1 MSSSINLNINP
12 AFNFGMSFTY
22 SPGNEE
28 LDEKKLDDK
37 IFTPVL
43 AGRVDPPEPVLYDIE
58 ILVMHKSDDPK
69 IDVSDSE
76 KEKIGNLL
84 HSLPSVTYDQ
94 FIKEIRSA
102 DLSTTAR
109 LFLVNSMNQ
118 TLYAYALKENQYA
131 SDSEIFA
138 VAQEII
144 TDRIETG
151 KALEHPTANC
161 ESIAPFTAKI
171 AQDLGFDADVSTI
184 YGHVVTTIRTENQG
198 IMIIDKGLFVTG
210 TSNFDL
216 ARSKYAA
223 YIGMLHPLT
232 RVYGP
237 SGENLGY
244 FPTIEGRLILNMA
257 GYKDPVKNAANSMKN
272 PALITEVK
280 NNPTMTISVDASP
293 SSVISDVG
301 IDGWLWNRLNLNADF
316 YVLGS
321 DGGYNFGAI
330 QDGLV
335 GSFGTGIKFENK
347 RQAFRLNAGYT
358 RGSLDVYYF
367 YSEDQTIWIP
377 DTKRNII
384 DLYRLSGIYLASFS
398 LGKLSLK
405 AGNELSGAVITTKA
419 KGGHRDSDRE
429 VFSVA
434 VPQVSVSLPF
444 RKGNVYVGSAM
455 PIEFVQN
462 DLRVDRNIFINKP
475 KFGVAFMS
483 GGNLDSSLARIGI
496 DAMYRSNRYSDNIDI
511 NMSLRKGSR
520 NPSSE
525 IYYSKQWT
533 NLQGYIPDDTSVGVG
548 ATLASWG
555 FKIATK
561 VASGKESWPGETRN
575 YTSFLTTLTRSF

>member
-1 MSSSINLNINP
+1 MGSSINLNINP
-12 AFNFGMSFTY
+12 AINFGMSFTY

-43 AGRVDPPEPVLYDIE
+43 AARIDSPEPVPNDIE
-58 ILVMHKSDDPK
+58 IIVMHKSDNPELD
-69 IDVSDSE
+69 ISDAE
-76 KEKIGNLL
+76 KEKIGDLF

-109 LFLVNSMNQ
+109 LFLVNSMNLI
-118 TLYAYALKENQYA
+118 LYGYAFKENQYA

-144 TDRIETG
+144 TDKIETG
-151 KALEHPTANC
+151 SALEHPTANC

-171 AQDLGFDADVSTI
+171 ASNLGFDADVVSI
-184 YGHVVTTIRTENQG
+184 YGHVATAIRTENQG
-198 IMIIDKGLFVTG
+198 IMIMDQGLFVTG

-223 YIGMLHPLT
+223 YIGMLHTLT
-232 RVYGP
+232 RVYSP

-244 FPTIEGRLILNMA
+244 IPTIEGQLLLRMA
-257 GYKDPVKNAANSMKN
+257 GYRDPVINAANSMKN

-280 NNPTMTISVDASP
+280 NNPMLTIMVNASP

-321 DGGYNFGAI
+321 NGGYNFGAI
-330 QDGLV
+330 HDGLV
-335 GSFGTGIKFENK
+335 GSFGTGIKFENE

-358 RGSLDVYYF
+358 RGSVDAYYF
-367 YSEDQTIWIP
+367 FSEDQTIWIP
-377 DTKRNII
+377 DTKRNIF
-384 DLYRLSGIYLASFS
+384 DLYRLSGIYLASFP

-405 AGNELSGAVITTKA
+405 AGNEFSGAVITTKA
-419 KGGHRDSDRE
+419 EGGERDRE

-444 RKGNVYVGSAM
+444 RKGSAYVGSAM

-462 DLRVDRNIFINKP
+462 DLRGEANIFASKP
-475 KFGVAFMS
+475 KFGVAFMI
-483 GGNLDSSLARIGI
+483 GGKLDSSLARIGI
-496 DAMYRSNRYSDNIDI
+496 DGMYKSNRYSDNIDI
-511 NMSLRKGSR
+511 NMSLHKGS
-520 NPSSE
+520 NGAGGE
-525 IYYSKQWT
+525 IFYSNQWT
-533 NLQGYIPDDTSVGVG
+533 NLEGYVPDDASVGAG
-548 ATLASWG
+548 TTIAKWG
-555 FKIATK
+555 FEIAVKATYG
-561 VASGKESWPGETRN
+561 VESWPGESRD